1 MDWARADPLEAL
13 VVGVETLVVRVEIPI
28 VRVDASVEIPIVRAV
43 DKIGHRPSS
52 DAQVSIS

>member
-1 MDWARADPLEAL
+1 MDWVRADPLETL
-13 VVGVETLVVRVEIPI
+13 VVGVEALVVRVELPI
-28 VRVDASVEIPIVRAV
+28 LSVEVSVVSTV